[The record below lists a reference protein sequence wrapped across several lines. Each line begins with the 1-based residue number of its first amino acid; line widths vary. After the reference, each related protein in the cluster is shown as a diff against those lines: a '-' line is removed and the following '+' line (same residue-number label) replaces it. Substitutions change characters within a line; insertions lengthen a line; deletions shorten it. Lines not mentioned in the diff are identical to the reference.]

1 MIITL
6 SFDHRLVDGALGG
19 MFTMRIAHY
28 LENYKINLS
37 IGV

>member
-1 MIITL
+1 MIMTL

-28 LENYKINLS
+28 LENYS
-37 IGV
+37 M